1 MKKEQVQAYRIQAVI
16 MIRICLVIISFS
28 VISITQASDGGE
40 CTPANIDVSPVQHT
54 YADNNLHVSRISF
67 SSCNKYELMSRVPN
81 FWSDVRYVSRPDLW
95 LWTGDAIY
103 VDGTDMNAKREA
115 YNKVREEPSYLQY
128 GPVSQEAGVIP
139 IMATW
144 DDHDYAYDNGGNEY
158 PCPKES
164 QLEWAK
170 HFNISTTDPQHP
182 ESPDYRPG
190 VYNSRMFL
198 IPGTSDPGVH
208 VIMLD
213 GRSGRDPTVPK
224 FGSCKGPETQMMTN
238 DQWEW
243 LEAELEVESEIKI
256 IVSGIQV

>member
-1 MKKEQVQAYRIQAVI
+1 
-16 MIRICLVIISFS
+16 MIRAFCLSILLSLFS
-28 VISITQASDGGE
+28 QAQASDGGE
-40 CTPANIDVSPVQHT
+40 CTPANIDISPVQHT

-67 SSCNKYELMSRVPN
+67 SSCNKYDLMSRVPH
-81 FWSDVRYVSRPDLW
+81 FWSDVRHVSRPDLW

-103 VDGTDMNAKREA
+103 VDGTDMNAKRNA
-115 YNKVREEPSYLQY
+115 YNKVREEPSYLQN
-128 GPVSQEAGVIP
+128 GPVSEEAGVIP

-144 DDHDYAYDNGGNEY
+144 DDHDYAYDNAGNEY

-170 HFNISTTDPQHP
+170 HFNVSVTEPQHP

-190 VYNSRMFL
+190 VYNSRKFL
-198 IPGTSDPGVH
+198 IPGTNDPGLH

-224 FGSCKGPETQMMTN
+224 FGQCKGPVTKMLSD

-243 LEAELEVESEIKI
+243 LEDELEAESEVKI
-256 IVSGIQV
+256 IVSGIQVCSVFIDESMIKN